1 MRVLVG
7 ASMGALAVLGH
18 PAFVD
23 IGVATA
29 KAKAMASSMTIADL
43 LGQMNQIEVGA
54 FTYDDWDNDGQK
66 TINSSLVEDYAKHN
80 VGAYLNLVPNLAE
93 WGRPLWNAS
102 QYRALVATLQDA
114 HVNRSSTRIPILYGF
129 DSTHG
134 ANYIA
139 NATLFPQPINTG
151 ATFNVELAGAVGM
164 YTGRDTLAGGM
175 PWVYSPMLEVIR
187 HKHWPR
193 MYESYNEDIVAV
205 SELGRAYIAGMQSQG
220 VAACFKHFIGYSDP
234 TDGND
239 RTDVVLSKHQVLNYF
254 VPPFKAA
261 IEAGVLSGMGTYVG
275 LNGVPMAANNVTSN
289 LLLRRD
295 LNFSGLMV
303 TDWGEMYLLHD
314 PRKLVPSELE
324 ATAVGMNRT
333 TYDMVMTPHD
343 MSFIKYGRQLVSTGR
358 LARARLEQAVSR
370 ILTLKFVLNLF
381 ENPLPGA
388 DLVDL
393 VGDNASRAAAI
404 VVAQE
409 SIVLLKNDDHVL
421 PLGRPPTT
429 TTTNHTMSLFLT
441 GPSIDNIGLQCGGW
455 SLAWQGID
463 GNAAFPHGQSIRH
476 AINATVRAWNLTA
489 ASTDT
494 IAANANG
501 IPRLDHVNVTFLQA
515 MDIYGNFTSNESLQE
530 AIALASTATHTIVA
544 LGERNYA
551 EQFGNSDPQA
561 LPPAFVTYV
570 KALATTKTRI
580 ILVVVAG
587 RPRILNGLAELCHA
601 VLWAG
606 LPCEAGGQAIAD
618 VLFGRVNPSAKLPFT
633 YPKTDGHVNL
643 ATPYY
648 YRSNDVG
655 STACVRG
662 GKEFSTDCATEYPF
676 GAGLSYTTFDYT
688 NMQVTPTALTS
699 DAAAVVVTASV
710 VVTNTGRVA
719 GKEVVML
726 FVSPPPSL
734 HNETETRL
742 LKRFA
747 KIWLAPGEST
757 VVRFD
762 ITPSDW
768 GFYHNEF
775 GTGLRKTAPSGSY
788 VVHFKPTTNCA
799 DPSTSLCQTVRWEN
813 RSGAAAAWNAWHWVV
828 AVLAWVAA
836 L

>member
-1 MRVLVG
+1 MLQALHRIFRPDGRQRSHGCG
-7 ASMGALAVLGH
+7 AVEAPSAQLFCAAIQSCDRSRRAVWDGHVRRLERRPHGGQQRHVQLAAPPRLE
-18 PAFVD
+18 
-23 IGVATA
+23 
-29 KAKAMASSMTIADL
+29 L
-43 LGQMNQIEVGA
+43 LG
-54 FTYDDWDNDGQK
+54 TYGHR
-66 TINSSLVEDYAKHN
+66 L
-80 VGAYLNLVPNLAE
+80 
-93 WGRPLWNAS
+93 GRDVSA
-102 QYRALVATLQDA
+102 A
-114 HVNRSSTRIPILYGF
+114 RSSQTRPVGTRSDCGWNEPNDVRHGD
-129 DSTHG
+129 DSSRH
-134 ANYIA
+134 
-139 NATLFPQPINTG
+139 
-151 ATFNVELAGAVGM
+151 EL
-164 YTGRDTLAGGM
+164 
-175 PWVYSPMLEVIR
+175 
-187 HKHWPR
+187 
-193 MYESYNEDIVAV
+193 
-205 SELGRAYIAGMQSQG
+205 
-220 VAACFKHFIGYSDP
+220 
-234 TDGND
+234 
-239 RTDVVLSKHQVLNYF
+239 HQVW
-254 VPPFKAA
+254 PPTCQHR
-261 IEAGVLSGMGTYVG
+261 SVG
-275 LNGVPMAANNVTSN
+275 
-289 LLLRRD
+289 
-295 LNFSGLMV
+295 
-303 TDWGEMYLLHD
+303 
-314 PRKLVPSELE
+314 PS
-324 ATAVGMNRT
+324 T
-333 TYDMVMTPHD
+333 
-343 MSFIKYGRQLVSTGR
+343 
-358 LARARLEQAVSR
+358 ARAG
-370 ILTLKFVLNLF
+370 
-381 ENPLPGA
+381 GA

-494 IAANANG
+494 IAANENG

-688 NMQVTPTALTS
+688 NMQVTPTTLTS